1 VIRNILILSL
11 VQVVRLIL
19 PLLVLPIL
27 IHKVGQDKFG
37 IYMYTLGFSAWLG
50 VFAEYGFNISAT
62 RSISSALDLAIVK
75 AVVRGVQSAKF
86 ILMIASLPVLVGAI
100 YLVPMFNENVYWAF
114 AAWALALLGAFVP
127 TYYFQGRQNLGMV
140 GIAEA
145 VSGCVT
151 LAGIYFLVESE
162 AQFYRVPL
170 ILLVA
175 RFIPF
180 GILTAMMNRQ
190 IRASVFDRIDLAAGV
205 HSLKEGFHIFVFQSA
220 VSFYTSFNVVFLG
233 FFCTPAQVG
242 AYAAAERLIRAGLG
256 FMAQISNAIFPRLN
270 ALKSSDTLKM
280 EKLRTI
286 VLFAFGGLGIIG
298 AAGTWLL
305 GPWVVQKIFPG
316 DFSETSKVLRTL
328 AFVIPAIALSNVLGM
343 QYLLV
348 DRREKLFNAVIGFAA
363 VFNLILAYVLVREY
377 GVAGMA
383 TTWVVT
389 EWLILAALITM
400 LVAPRFATKLIRVD

>member
-1 VIRNILILSL
+1 VIRNIIILSL

-37 IYMYTLGFSAWLG
+37 IYMYTLAFSAWLG

-62 RSISSALDLAIVK
+62 RSISSALDIAIVK
-75 AVVRGVQSAKF
+75 SVVRGVQSAKF

-100 YLVPMFNENVYWAF
+100 YLVPMFSENVYWAC

-140 GIAEA
+140 GIVEA
-145 VSGCVT
+145 VSGCIT
-151 LAGIYFLVESE
+151 LTGIYFLIDSE

-180 GILTAMMNRQ
+180 GVLTVIMCRQ
-190 IRASVFDRIDLAAGV
+190 IHAPVFDRIDLTAGV
-205 HSLKEGFHIFVFQSA
+205 HSLRDGFHIFIFQSA

-233 FFCTPAQVG
+233 FFCTPTQVG

-256 FMAQISNAIFPRLN
+256 FMAQISNAIFPRIN
-270 ALKSSDTLKM
+270 ALKSIDKLKM
-280 EKLRTI
+280 QKLRI
-286 VLFAFGGLGIIG
+286 LVLIAFGGLGIIG
-298 AAGTWLL
+298 AAGTWLF

-316 DFSETSKVLRTL
+316 DFTETSKVLTVL

-348 DRREKLFNAVIGFAA
+348 DRREKLFNTVIGCAA
-363 VFNLILAYVLVREY
+363 VFNLILAFVLVRQY

-400 LVAPRFATKLIRVD
+400 LVAPRFATKLIRVN